1 MAITST
7 RVRWE
12 QPRDH
17 WRAHWPQP
25 RVRSRLHW
33 RTRYSRVHWAGGRVA
48 GSWGP
53 DFWDLASSF
62 RAPAPPGTENIYI
75 IYKIFVF
82 MLHWSWCYVYGCVKN
97 PLPVISSARACPSP
111 SEFWPVSS
119 GLLGGA
125 ARTCH
130 GHPVRTMNH
139 GTSFIRPDYSP
150 ILWLKY
156 EFTTSVQFLLF
167 LQK

>member
-1 MAITST
+1 MTITST
-7 RVRWE
+7 RVRWK
-12 QPRDH
+12 QPRGH
-17 WRAHWPQP
+17 SRVHWPRP

-33 RTRYSRVHWAGGRVA
+33 QTRYSRVHWAGDRVA
-48 GSWGP
+48 RSSGP
-53 DFWDLASSF
+53 DSLDLASAF
-62 RAPAPPGTENIYI
+62 RALAQPGTENIYI

-82 MLHWSWCYVYGCVKN
+82 MLHWSWSYVYGSVKTN
-97 PLPVISSARACPSP
+97 PLPVISSARACLSL

-119 GLLGGA
+119 GLLYEV

-139 GTSFIRPDYSP
+139 GTSFIRWP